1 MMQPGAYIVYGCDP
15 SYFTRM
21 VEAALRYM
29 RVPHE
34 TRPKCPRVRDRLEAR
49 AGTHLIPVVETP
61 EGWVVHDSTHIVQL
75 LDARFP
81 ARHVIPRTPR
91 QKIACRLIDD
101 LIDEWFVRAALHLR
115 WIDDEEAKACALKI
129 AEDLARGEPREP
141 AAEFIQTWG
150 RKAMRVMD
158 AGPEHQDGLR
168 AEFARFLTLC
178 AGALEPSGGFFGPRL
193 SMADLT
199 LLGAMKAHFAADDY
213 ARAFVA
219 GHAPALLDWTDAA
232 WNRTLDGEA
241 FDPDDRLPEQMDAL
255 LALFAGGYGRFLP
268 AHRAALDSGRK
279 FAVFETADGQTL
291 SVRARPSAEAARQ
304 ALAAEIADLPGPE
317 RADVRGWLDEAG
329 LLTLFED

>member
-1 MMQPGAYIVYGCDP
+1 MQPGTYAVYGCDP

-29 RVPHE
+29 RIPHE
-34 TRPKCPRVRDRLEAR
+34 SRPKSPDVRDRLEAR

-81 ARHVIPRTPR
+81 DRFVIPRTPK
-91 QKIACRLIDD
+91 QKIACRLLDD

-115 WIDDEEAKACALKI
+115 WIDDDEAQACALKI
-129 AEDLARGEPREP
+129 AQDLARGEPAGP

-158 AGPEHQDGLR
+158 AGAVHQDALR
-168 AEFARFLTLC
+168 TEFARFLTLC
-178 AGALEPSGGFFGPRL
+178 ESALARSGGLFGPRL

-219 GHAPALLDWTDAA
+219 AHAPALLDWTEASWD
-232 WNRTLDGEA
+232 RQLGDEA
-241 FDPDDRLPEQMDAL
+241 FGADDALPEEMDAL

-268 AHRAALDSGRK
+268 ANRAALAEGGK

-304 ALAAEIADLPGPE
+304 ALAAEIAALPG
-317 RADVRGWLDEAG
+317 RDRQTVRDWLDDAG
-329 LLTLFED
+329 LLPLFED